1 MVMKYA
7 VLAASLLLG
16 SANAITTEG
25 MLAAARR
32 STGQLNARGV
42 CSSVICVAVKR

>member
-42 CSSVICVAVKR
+42 CGTVVCGAMYR